1 MLAQLIKLA
10 YTLDKKGEYDLAN
23 EIQAVMVEL
32 VKRVGISPKEVVSL
46 ANYFDGLGET
56 TLANK
61 YDKMLKASKKSK

>member
-23 EIQAVMVEL
+23 EVQAVMVEL
-32 VKRVGISPKEVVSL
+32 VKRVGINPEEIVSL

-61 YDKMLKASKKSK
+61 YDEMLKASKKK